1 MNGLCERVLGDMR
14 TQREEVGPGVLV
26 LDTRL
31 FILRQHDSFMIPDTE
46 SASSTRSYPCILHRR
61 SRLFIIMRNRH
72 QAKLILHRL
81 VSPFNVWSFLLLV
94 FADILHRV
102 PTIYELDL
110 NVCSQV

>member
-46 SASSTRSYPCILHRR
+46 SASSTR
-61 SRLFIIMRNRH
+61 
-72 QAKLILHRL
+72 
-81 VSPFNVWSFLLLV
+81 
-94 FADILHRV
+94 
-102 PTIYELDL
+102 
-110 NVCSQV
+110 